1 MVPWCKSLPKNGRNM
16 SDSFK
21 LAQDRRARALRA
33 IGYALTL
40 EDSSVW
46 PDVATVLSCR
56 LSEDELALLALSAL
70 HALPD
75 EFAVE
80 IAQRHLTDV
89 GATPDTWLSGS
100 ERAAEALAWARDWA
114 KDAAQLDL
122 KVVAMAAVD
131 RMPPR
136 TRQGFRAWLD
146 KSRSAA

>member
-1 MVPWCKSLPKNGRNM
+1 MIDG
-16 SDSFK
+16 FQ
-21 LAQDRRARALRA
+21 LAQDRRARALRSVA
-33 IGYALTL
+33 YALTL

-80 IAQRHLTDV
+80 IAQRHLIDV
-89 GATPDTWLSGS
+89 GAGPDSWLAGS
-100 ERAAEALAWARDWA
+100 ERAASALAWARDWA
-114 KDAAQLDL
+114 RGAAQLDL

-136 TRQGFRAWLD
+136 TRQGFKAWLD
-146 KSRSAA
+146 RSGAAG